1 MKKLLFP
8 VILLSSLLLTGCYES
23 TQEITLNEDGS
34 GTLSNTNDMSALIG
48 VAKQMGG
55 AEKMA
60 EAGDQK
66 IDSTFSL
73 TKEADSIESLSPAE
87 REMARKGTA
96 NILLNLKDE
105 KFSTKLNFPFS
116 NPADISSLNK
126 LSGKILA
133 STMKDQ
139 MGGMPGGGADDM
151 PEPSSVDDYYTIEFS
166 NGELTKKVNKE
177 KYINAESDK
186 YLQGVKEAAAMGLS
200 MKMNYVINLPRP
212 ATKAEGKSV
221 KLSDDKKKVTI
232 SASIDDFFEDA
243 AVLEFKIKY

>member
-8 VILLSSLLLTGCYES
+8 ILFLSTLLLTGCYES

-34 GTLSNTNDMSALIG
+34 GIISNTNDMSALIAM
-48 VAKQMGG
+48 AKQMGG

-73 TKEADSIESLSPAE
+73 TKEADSIPGLSGTE
-87 REMARKGTA
+87 RELARQGTA

-105 KFSTKLNFPFS
+105 KFSTKLKFPFK
-116 NPADISSLNK
+116 NPSEIVVLNK

-139 MGGMPGGGADDM
+139 MGGMPGGAPDEM
-151 PEPSSVDDYYTIEFS
+151 PEPTSIDDYYTVEYS

-177 KYINAESDK
+177 KYADVANDK
-186 YLQGVKEAAAMGLS
+186 FLEGLKEAGGMGLS
-200 MKMNYVINLPRP
+200 MKMNYIINLPRP
-212 ATKAEGKSV
+212 ATKVEGKSV

-232 SASIDDFFEDA
+232 TADINDFFEDA
-243 AVLEFKIKY
+243 SLLEFKIKY